1 MLASLEKIIDNDI
14 IKDIDD
20 ILQDYIHEYH
30 ISHSCF
36 FAYKY
41 RNIQLTSNET
51 DKSYYLT
58 FVPTNNIETI
68 SMNETKRIEGNVVI
82 INKKD
87 KTAYYIPFE
96 KHDDFSFIPELR
108 QTHYENKDYTKR
120 NADYKY
126 HFDDG
131 TALIAVPSSNPIQR
145 LEEPITIIGIKYL
158 GGAFPQEW
166 ILEIE
171 NNDEPY
177 YLRERSGSIKLYD
190 SFDYDKKNLIFTA
203 FIGGEHPGTYLKKDE
218 VIDLITSVDY
228 INISKKNKLNV
239 SQKIMDKYMNHIDKC
254 LNIEE
259 EITINEDSINDFF
272 K

>member
-1 MLASLEKIIDNDI
+1 MLASLEKTIDNDI
-14 IKDIDD
+14 IKELDN
-20 ILQDYIHEYH
+20 ILQDYTHEYH

-36 FAYKY
+36 FAYNY

-51 DKSYYLT
+51 NKSYYLT

-68 SMNETKRIEGNVVI
+68 SMNEPKRIEGNVII

-108 QTHYENKDYTKR
+108 QSQYENKDYRKR
-120 NADYKY
+120 DADYKY
-126 HFDDG
+126 YFDDG
-131 TALIAVPSSNPIQR
+131 DTLIAIPSSNPIPR
-145 LEEPITIIGIKYL
+145 LEEPITISGIKYL

-171 NNDEPY
+171 NNNEPY

-190 SFDYDKKNLIFTA
+190 SFDYDKQNLIFTA
-203 FIGGEHPGTYLKKDE
+203 FVGGEHPGTHLKKDE
-218 VIDLITSVDY
+218 IINLISSVDY
-228 INISKKNKLNV
+228 INISKKDKLTV
-239 SQKIMDKYMNHIDKC
+239 SQEIMDKYMNYMDKY
-254 LNIEE
+254 LNINE
-259 EITINEDSINDFF
+259 EITINDDSINKFF